1 MINTKNSEEISD
13 FSQENQQD
21 NQDSQQVKNYS
32 EDSSQNDNQEVN
44 QNPNSNYT
52 NSGDSNNSNSSDSS
66 NSSSDSSQ
74 EEDSTQTQATVK
86 HLQIKIM
93 ELHGQL
99 EILEAKNLNWK
110 QKTEILLEKHQTEI
124 KTINNQ
130 HQLDL
135 EATQKKVKK
144 SIVSEIVDFLN
155 TLNISFTFVPNSSQ
169 EHKEE
174 RIGKFINTLKG
185 SFDKLIKD
193 LEKQNIFIILPEVG
207 QEFDPQTMSPL
218 QSSDQEDTK
227 VKNVVSLGIRLDNQV
242 IKPAVVIL

>member
-13 FSQENQQD
+13 FSQ
-21 NQDSQQVKNYS
+21 
-32 EDSSQNDNQEVN
+32 DNQEYN
-44 QNPNSNYT
+44 QQAGDYSENSSQSNNQETGQNPNSNST
-52 NSGDSNNSNSSDSS
+52 SPGKSNSS
-66 NSSSDSSQ
+66 NSSNTSSNSSQ
-74 EEDSTQTQATVK
+74 EEDTTQSQATVK
-86 HLQIKIM
+86 QLQIKII
-93 ELHGQL
+93 ELYGQL
-99 EILEAKNLNWK
+99 EILEAKVSNWK

-124 KTINNQ
+124 KTINKQ

-174 RIGKFINTLKG
+174 SMDKFINTLKG
-185 SFDKLIKD
+185 SFDKLIQD
-193 LEKQNIFIILPEVG
+193 LEKQNIFIILPKVG
-207 QEFDPQTMSPL
+207 HEFDPQTMSAL
-218 QSSDQEDTK
+218 QNSDQEDTK
-227 VKNVVSLGIRLDNQV
+227 VKNIVSLGIKLDDQV